1 MQVTITAASGIVKTR
16 HPSFGKSLDLQYS
29 HHRVSGVM
37 HHSDSQKH
45 YRLRRYV
52 PDAPLANLVEQYWLV
67 NWQLKNGQEHVQR
80 NLPDPNFHLTF
91 DNQGVKL
98 IGPVSKVYQYPM
110 AASGFVIGV
119 KFNPGSLNA
128 LLDSPLRD
136 YVDKELS
143 ASKYFGSGVTD
154 IFDTGAEA
162 LTDEK
167 VVSALNKFLVRF
179 VEPVTAQQ
187 TQVARL
193 LEYIKNSGEI
203 YTVAQLAQRADLSV
217 RTLQRLFNQYIGLS
231 PKWLLRKYRLHDA
244 LEELETNTLTMIE
257 LATQLEYTDQ
267 SHLIRDFKDMLGMSP
282 AQYLSDRYAPED
294 SPS

>member
-1 MQVTITAASGIVKTR
+1 
-16 HPSFGKSLDLQYS
+16 
-29 HHRVSGVM
+29 M

-52 PDAPLANLVEQYWLV
+52 PDTRLVNLVEQYWLV
-67 NWQLKNGQEHVQR
+67 NWQLKNGREHIQR

-91 DNQGVKL
+91 DRQGVRL

-119 KFNPGSLNA
+119 KFNPGSLNV
-128 LLDSPLRD
+128 LLDSPPSD

-143 ASKYFGSGVTD
+143 ASKYFGSDVTD
-154 IFDTGAEA
+154 IFAVGAEA
-162 LTDEK
+162 LTDERI
-167 VVSALNKFLVRF
+167 VSTLNKFLGRF

-193 LEYIKNSGEI
+193 LECIKNSSEI

-231 PKWLLRKYRLHDA
+231 PKWLLRKYRLREA
-244 LEELETNTLTMIE
+244 LAELETKEMEILNNYLPKMMDENEIKNIVKTVIDDIG
-257 LATQLEYTDQ
+257 ATSMADMGKIMPEVMKRGNG
-267 SHLIRDFKDMLGMSP
+267 LIDGKS
-282 AQYLSDRYAPED
+282 AQKFVNEIIG
-294 SPS
+294 

>member
-1 MQVTITAASGIVKTR
+1 M
-16 HPSFGKSLDLQYS
+16 QYS

-37 HHSDSQKH
+37 HHNDSKKH

-52 PDAPLANLVEQYWLV
+52 PDTPLANLIEQYWLV

-91 DNQGVKL
+91 DGLGVKL

-119 KFNPGSLNA
+119 KFNAGALNV
-128 LLDSPLRD
+128 LLDGPASD

-143 ASKYFGSGVTD
+143 ASKYFGSGVID
-154 IFDTGAEA
+154 IFETRADGM
-162 LTDEK
+162 TDEMI
-167 VVSALNKFLVRF
+167 VSALNKFLVRF
-179 VEPVTAQQ
+179 VEPVTAKQ
-187 TQVARL
+187 TQVAVL
-193 LEYIKNSGEI
+193 LDCIKNSGEI
-203 YTVAQLAQRADLSV
+203 YTVASLAQRADLSV

-244 LEELETNTLTMIE
+244 LDELEANTLTMVE

-282 AQYLSDRYAPED
+282 AQYLSDRYAPEK
-294 SPS
+294 SRS

>member
-98 IGPVSKVYQYPM
+98 IGPVSKVYHYPM

-128 LLDSPLRD
+128 LLDSPLSD

-154 IFDTGAEA
+154 IFETGAEA

>member
-1 MQVTITAASGIVKTR
+1 M
-16 HPSFGKSLDLQYS
+16 QYS

-37 HHSDSQKH
+37 HHNDSKKH

-52 PDAPLANLVEQYWLV
+52 PDTPLANLIEQYWLV

-91 DNQGVKL
+91 DSQGAKL
-98 IGPVSKVYQYPM
+98 IGPVSKVYEYPM

-119 KFNPGSLNA
+119 KFNAGALNV
-128 LLDSPLRD
+128 LLNGPASD
-136 YVDKELS
+136 YVDRELL

-154 IFDTGAEA
+154 IFETGADA
-162 LTDEK
+162 LTDETI
-167 VVSALNKFLVRF
+167 VSVLNKFLVHF
-179 VEPVTAQQ
+179 AEPVTAKQ
-187 TQVARL
+187 TQVAKL
-193 LEYIKNSGEI
+193 LDCIKNSGEI
-203 YTVAQLAQRADLSV
+203 YTVASLAQRADLSV

-231 PKWLLRKYRLHDA
+231 PKWLLRKYRLHEA
-244 LEELETNTLTMIE
+244 LEELEANTLTMIE

-282 AQYLSDRYAPED
+282 AQYLSDRYAPEN
-294 SPS
+294 SRS

>member
-1 MQVTITAASGIVKTR
+1 M
-16 HPSFGKSLDLQYS
+16 QYS

-45 YRLRRYV
+45 YRLRRYL
-52 PDAPLANLVEQYWLV
+52 PDTPLANLVEQYWLV

-91 DNQGVKL
+91 DGQGVKL
-98 IGPVSKVYQYPM
+98 IGPVSKVYEYPM

-119 KFNPGSLNA
+119 KFNAGALNV
-128 LLDSPLRD
+128 LLNGPASD
-136 YVDKELS
+136 YVDRELS

-154 IFDTGAEA
+154 IFETGADA
-162 LTDEK
+162 LTDETI
-167 VVSALNKFLVRF
+167 VSVLNKFLVHF
-179 VEPVTAQQ
+179 AEPVTAKQ
-187 TQVARL
+187 TQVAKL
-193 LEYIKNSGEI
+193 LDCIKNSGEI
-203 YTVAQLAQRADLSV
+203 YTVASLAQRADLSV

-244 LEELETNTLTMIE
+244 LAALETNTLKMVE
-257 LATQLEYTDQ
+257 LATQLEYADQ

-282 AQYLSDRYAPED
+282 AQYLSDRYAPEN
-294 SPS
+294 SRS

>member
-1 MQVTITAASGIVKTR
+1 M
-16 HPSFGKSLDLQYS
+16 QYS

-37 HHSDSQKH
+37 HHNDSKKH

-52 PDAPLANLVEQYWLV
+52 PDTPLANLIEQYWLV

-91 DNQGVKL
+91 DGLGVKL

-110 AASGFVIGV
+110 AASGCVIGV
-119 KFNPGSLNA
+119 KFNAGALNV
-128 LLDSPLRD
+128 LLDGPASD

-143 ASKYFGSGVTD
+143 ASKYFGSGVID
-154 IFDTGAEA
+154 IFETRADGM
-162 LTDEK
+162 TDEMI
-167 VVSALNKFLVRF
+167 VSALNKFLVRF
-179 VEPVTAQQ
+179 VEPVTAKQ
-187 TQVARL
+187 TQVAVL
-193 LEYIKNSGEI
+193 LDCIKNSGEI

-231 PKWLLRKYRLHDA
+231 PKWLLRKYRLHEA
-244 LEELETNTLTMIE
+244 LEELEANTLTMIE

-282 AQYLSDRYAPED
+282 AQYLSDRYAPEK
-294 SPS
+294 SRS